1 MKAVITVNGLFK
13 ECGNTLNDEEVI
25 FGFSRTF
32 IISKQAEGLG
42 MFHASEEYQILN
54 DIVLYYRPS
63 ATQLNNSFKN
73 NRAIAD
79 NSNDVT
85 EDEKL
90 GLEIIFHELTGLNST
105 WCKK

>member
-1 MKAVITVNGLFK
+1 MITVNGLFK
-13 ECGNTLNDEEVI
+13 ERGHTLNDEEVI
-25 FGFSRTF
+25 LGFSRTF
-32 IISKQAEGLG
+32 IICKQAEGLG

-63 ATQLNNSFKN
+63 VAQLNNSFN
-73 NRAIAD
+73 NPRPNAVPD
-79 NSNDVT
+79 DQGDVT

-90 GLEIIFHELTGLNST
+90 GLETIFHELTGLNST

>member
-1 MKAVITVNGLFK
+1 MNGLFK
-13 ECGNTLNDEEVI
+13 ESGNTLNDEEVI
-25 FGFSRTF
+25 LGFSRTF

-63 ATQLNNSFKN
+63 VSQLNNSFKN
-73 NRAIAD
+73 IRPSVVPD
-79 NSNDVT
+79 DGSDVT

-90 GLEIIFHELTGLNST
+90 GLEIIFHELTGLSSS